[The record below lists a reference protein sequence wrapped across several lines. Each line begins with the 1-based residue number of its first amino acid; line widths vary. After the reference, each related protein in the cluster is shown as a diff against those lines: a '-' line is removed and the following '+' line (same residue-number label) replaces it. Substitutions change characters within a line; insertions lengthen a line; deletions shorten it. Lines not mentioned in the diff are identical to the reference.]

1 MEELLS
7 YILSV
12 QTLVLV
18 LVVVLLKTSIKFV
31 PQNQAYVIERFG
43 KYQST
48 KEAGL
53 NFIFPFID
61 RISADRTL
69 KRAGCRCA

>member
-48 KEAGL
+48 KEAG
-53 NFIFPFID
+53 
-61 RISADRTL
+61 
-69 KRAGCRCA
+69 

>member
-1 MEELLS
+1 MEVLFD
-7 YILSV
+7 YILTA

-18 LVVVLLKTSIKFV
+18 FVVVLLKTSIKFV
-31 PQNQAYVIERFG
+31 PQNRAYVIERFG

-53 NFIFPFID
+53 NFIVPFID
-61 RISADRTL
+61 HICGSLVER
-69 KRAGCRCA
+69 KGC